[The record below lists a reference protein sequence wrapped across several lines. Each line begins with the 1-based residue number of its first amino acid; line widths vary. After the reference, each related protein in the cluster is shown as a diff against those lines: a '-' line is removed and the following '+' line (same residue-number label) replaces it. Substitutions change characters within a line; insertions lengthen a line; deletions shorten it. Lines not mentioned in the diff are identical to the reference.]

1 MSEYIYA
8 LLLGLVMGSFLNVC
22 IWRLPRHESLL
33 TPSSHCPSCGKS
45 IAVYDNIPV
54 VSFLLLRGRCRSCR
68 QPISWRYPLVEL
80 ANGLA
85 YVMLLWRYGLGW
97 PTAVYAAL
105 FSALLVITAID
116 LDHQIIPDRITL
128 PGMALGLVAA
138 AWVLPHGFVSG
149 LAGLLVGGGLF
160 YLVALLS
167 RGGMGGGDIKMIA
180 MVGAFLGWKA
190 VLLTIFLGALAG
202 SFVGLFLILF
212 RGKNRKTPVPFGPF
226 LSLGAAASL
235 FWGPGIIEWY
245 RAFSI
250 FTGVP

>member
-1 MSEYIYA
+1 MSLYIYA

-45 IAVYDNIPV
+45 IAIYDNIPV

-105 FSALLVITAID
+105 FSWGAFKRGRHGGRGYQD
-116 LDHQIIPDRITL
+116 DR
-128 PGMALGLVAA
+128 
-138 AWVLPHGFVSG
+138 HGR
-149 LAGLLVGGGLF
+149 GLF
-160 YLVALLS
+160 GLE
-167 RGGMGGGDIKMIA
+167 GGAAHD
-180 MVGAFLGWKA
+180 
-190 VLLTIFLGALAG
+190 
-202 SFVGLFLILF
+202 LF
-212 RGKNRKTPVPFGPF
+212 RGLGRVFRRSVPY
-226 LSLGAAASL
+226 SISRQESKD
-235 FWGPGIIEWY
+235 PGTLWPLLE
-245 RAFSI
+245 S
-250 FTGVP
+250 